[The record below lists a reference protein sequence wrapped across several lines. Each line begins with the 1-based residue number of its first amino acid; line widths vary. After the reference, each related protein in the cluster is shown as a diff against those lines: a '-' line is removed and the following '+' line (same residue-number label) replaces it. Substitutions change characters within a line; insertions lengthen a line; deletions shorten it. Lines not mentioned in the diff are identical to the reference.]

1 MTFPT
6 LVRHKESESDAI
18 AAVEGVKDSGKVVVF
33 TYFGKVHDGHESVS
47 NVVTEFT
54 AADGD
59 KPAKVVLGTAAPAAP
74 AAPAEAAAAEWLW
87 KIWALINYMRITL
100 STLLI

>member
-1 MTFPT
+1 VTFPT
-6 LVRHKESESDAI
+6 LVRHKDSEADAI

-59 KPAKVVLGTAAPAAP
+59 KPAKVVLGTPAPTAPAE
-74 AAPAEAAAAEWLW
+74 AAPAEAAAAE
-87 KIWALINYMRITL
+87 
-100 STLLI
+100 